1 MAFGDNLQNLRRAQ
15 GLTQEQ
21 FAEELDVS
29 RQAVS
34 KWESGRGYPELE
46 KLLYICRRY
55 GTTLDT
61 LFDMDAPSPADTAA
75 AAELPR
81 RSWVQSV
88 SNLVSNL
95 SPRHR
100 ALCVLAI
107 LVTAL
112 AALVIGLLAK
122 GRSDDMLVLVA
133 LQNFQCC
140 WG

>member
-61 LFDMDAPSPADTAA
+61 LFDMDAPSPAQLG
-75 AAELPR
+75 AERVESGEQPLTPPPGP
-81 RSWVQSV
+81 V
-88 SNLVSNL
+88 
-95 SPRHR
+95 R
-100 ALCVLAI
+100 AGHFGHGSGGAGDRTFGERKV
-107 LVTAL
+107 
-112 AALVIGLLAK
+112 G
-122 GRSDDMLVLVA
+122 
-133 LQNFQCC
+133 
-140 WG
+140 